1 MDGDQRI
8 FCEVLP
14 VRKELFWDRLEQNI
28 TPDIEIERAINFGGF
43 DYIEVVQKKYG
54 RERFLGVLLKN
65 RNLSK
70 KAVNY
75 WCLVLGIDREKTAS
89 FKNRTLIWSPYR

>member
-1 MDGDQRI
+1 MEGNKRF

-28 TPDIEIERAINFGGF
+28 TPEIEIERAINFGGF
-43 DYIEVVQKKYG
+43 DYIEEVQYRHG
-54 RERFLGVLLKN
+54 RDRFQDVLLKN

-70 KAVNY
+70 RAVNY
-75 WCLVLGIDREKTAS
+75 WCLVFGIDREGTAA
-89 FKNRTLIWSPYR
+89 FKNPPLIWSPYR